1 MQSTTEC
8 SFQVTRVWS
17 EILTSNRLNTRWY
30 SPLIYH
36 HLYVVSESIVFFPVR
51 CRTLFCDFSYVF
63 VAGSVSLFVFFCCCG
78 DLSWF
83 FRIVR
88 GKNPQKL
95 FNQSSSMR
103 NIQKFTWW
111 NVSTSMTQKKS
122 QNSHEWLLKDPSI
135 IHFFSYIV
143 CFDYST
149 CKQNH
154 TSQTNI
160 SFSHSKYSR
169 KKNTRLKIP
178 LMLFATLLINH
189 YAKHVRRCNTKRR

>member
-1 MQSTTEC
+1 MFISGNQSLIRNIDFQSIKYTLIFSTYLS
-8 SFQVTRVWS
+8 SFVCRKRKHRFFSCQVPDTFLWFFVCLCGGFCVSFCVFLLLWWFIVIFPNRTWEKSTKIVQSVKFNEKYS
-17 EILTSNRLNTRWY
+17 EI
-30 SPLIYH
+30 
-36 HLYVVSESIVFFPVR
+36 HLMKREHVND
-51 CRTLFCDFSYVF
+51 T
-63 VAGSVSLFVFFCCCG
+63 
-78 DLSWF
+78 
-83 FRIVR
+83 
-88 GKNPQKL
+88 
-95 FNQSSSMR
+95 
-103 NIQKFTWW
+103 
-111 NVSTSMTQKKS
+111 KKS